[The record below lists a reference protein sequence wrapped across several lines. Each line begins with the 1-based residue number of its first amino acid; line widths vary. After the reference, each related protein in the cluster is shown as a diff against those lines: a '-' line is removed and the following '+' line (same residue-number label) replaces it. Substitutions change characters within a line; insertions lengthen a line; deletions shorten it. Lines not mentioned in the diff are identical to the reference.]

1 MKKKERRG
9 RKEGE
14 EKKAVVVVLM
24 FIMANCWTEKVHLA
38 ITFSR
43 NNPAI
48 ITRQEIKQPA
58 FPAFRH
64 IRFII
69 SRCKPYY
76 LSEVIYAGPNDSRDT
91 SKYYIFTH
99 DKDLCCNSQ
108 SEKLAPV

>member
-24 FIMANCWTEKVHLA
+24 FIMANCWTEKVHLP